1 MVSPR
6 PYSLG
11 SPTFPHPR
19 ELCKP
24 AWNTHIFPLL
34 KRRVILWITTH
45 SLCVY
50 RNMQHLSKMNSRRSE
65 DSAEIL
71 LLSVSNTLLV
81 PCQPCWDH
89 PSPWKCRQLWKARKL
104 CFCYKSET
112 HNFLFVFF
120 FFLSICSWTVLH
132 SLKALRAQ
140 PQGCHSWEIPTPK
153 ACGCSQIQHR

>member
-120 FFLSICSWTVLH
+120 FFFKHLFLNCFALLK
-132 SLKALRAQ
+132 SLKSPATRL
-140 PQGCHSWEIPTPK
+140 
-153 ACGCSQIQHR
+153 SQLGNTNT